1 MFDRNGLEV
10 LDRET
15 CLQLLASASVGRLA
29 LTIDALP
36 VILPVNF
43 VVADG
48 VIVLKTGDG
57 AKFRSALQRNIVA
70 LEVDAMDRMDHSGW
84 SVLVQGSTRV
94 LSDPHEI
101 AWASTLP
108 LLPWAND
115 AAEHFVAITTDVVQ
129 GRRLVRVDHPV
140 VVAAS
145 SSSTTTTTSNL

>member
-15 CLQLLASASVGRLA
+15 CLRLLESGSVGRLA

-48 VIVLKTGDG
+48 VIVLRTGDG
-57 AKFRSALQRNIVA
+57 AKFRTALQRNVVA
-70 LEVDAMDRMDHSGW
+70 LEVDAVDRMDHSGW

-94 LSDPHEI
+94 LTDPHEI

-115 AAEHFVAITTDVVQ
+115 AADHFVTITIDVVQ
-129 GRRLVRVDHPV
+129 GRRLIRVDHPV
-140 VVAAS
+140 AA
-145 SSSTTTTTSNL
+145 STTTSSNL